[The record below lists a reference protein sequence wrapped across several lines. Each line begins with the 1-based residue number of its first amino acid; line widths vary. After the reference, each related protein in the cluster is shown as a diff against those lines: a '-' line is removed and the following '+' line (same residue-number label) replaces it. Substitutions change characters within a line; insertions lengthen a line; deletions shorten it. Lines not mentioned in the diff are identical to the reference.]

1 MCQGDNR
8 EKDKRRQEDKSQWQV
23 CKSDKV
29 RKRTRRQEWQMCQG
43 DKIEIKKIKKKKTS
57 DKRVKVTKN
66 EGGKK
71 RVKHKPEV
79 SHFNRREE

>member
-43 DKIEIKKIKKKKTS
+43 DKIEIKKIKKTTTS

-66 EGGKK
+66 EGQKEGKTQA
-71 RVKHKPEV
+71 RSV
-79 SHFNRREE
+79 SFQ